1 MTRLKKRAEFV
12 AAAKGS
18 RTERRA
24 FVVQARTRGVGAN
37 TDDSEPAR
45 FGFTVTKR
53 TVAKAVERNRIR
65 RRLRAA
71 ASACAPKARPGC
83 DYVLIGRP
91 EALTI
96 AFADLVGDLAGAL
109 ERLDRALDSSRGG
122 KAGRSTAK
130 RSERPGGPAGPL
142 PETRR

>member
-24 FVVQARTRGVGAN
+24 FVVQARPRGAGTT
-37 TDDSEPAR
+37 TDDVEPAR

-71 ASACAPKARPGC
+71 ASACAPKARLGC

-109 ERLDRALDSSRGG
+109 ERLDRALDPSRGG

-130 RSERPGGPAGPL
+130 RSERPGGPAGPP